1 MKAHPQTVTM
11 NDIAKMAGMS
21 IATVSRVF
29 SGGSKVSPKTKEK
42 ILSLAEK
49 YNFQPNESARTL
61 VAKKSKLIAV
71 VLPDVKNPYFTE
83 LLDYIEKLCVKNGY
97 SMIFFNSDGDVE
109 KEKSIIQ
116 QIIARQADGL
126 LITMTKT
133 RSNTIPLLKSVPF
146 PVVVMTRNV
155 AGIDSVGI
163 IHAEGG
169 ALAADY
175 LLSKNCK
182 SFCYFGLEDDE
193 KFFGFRESLAENNV
207 PKKAI
212 TVIGNQDWYFK
223 TVEQGAMILRNYI
236 QNKLKR
242 EKTGLFCVND
252 IYAANAICAAHE
264 CGIRIGRDLFI
275 VGFDDTMLCEILYPK
290 LTSVHQPLKEIA
302 DYSFSILL
310 RRLENNSV
318 PRNVENIILKPRIS
332 IRET

>member
-1 MKAHPQTVTM
+1 MKAHTQVVTM
-11 NDIAKMAGMS
+11 NDIAKMANVS

-29 SGGSKVSPKTKEK
+29 GDSSKVSPKTKEK
-42 ILSLAEK
+42 ILALAEK

-61 VAKKSKLIAV
+61 AAKKSKLIAV

-97 SMIFFNSDGDVE
+97 SMIFFNSDGDIK

-126 LITMTKT
+126 LIAMTKT
-133 RSNTIPLLKSVPF
+133 RSDTIPLLKSVPF

-155 AGIDSVGI
+155 ADIDSVGI

-175 LLSKNCK
+175 LLSRNCK
-182 SFCYFGLEDDE
+182 SFCYFGPEDDE
-193 KFFGFRESLAENNV
+193 KFFGFRENLVENNV
-207 PKKAI
+207 SKKAI
-212 TVIGNQDWYFK
+212 MVIGNQDWYFN
-223 TVEQGAMILRNYI
+223 TIEQGAMILRNYI
-236 QNKLKR
+236 QNKLKHT
-242 EKTGLFCVND
+242 KTGLFCVND

-264 CGIRIGRDLFI
+264 CGIKIGRDLFI
-275 VGFDDTMLCEILYPK
+275 VGFDNTMLCEILYPK
-290 LTSVHQPLKEIA
+290 LTSIRQPLKEIA

-310 RRLENNSV
+310 RRLENNSASQ
-318 PRNVENIILKPRIS
+318 NVENIILKPKIS